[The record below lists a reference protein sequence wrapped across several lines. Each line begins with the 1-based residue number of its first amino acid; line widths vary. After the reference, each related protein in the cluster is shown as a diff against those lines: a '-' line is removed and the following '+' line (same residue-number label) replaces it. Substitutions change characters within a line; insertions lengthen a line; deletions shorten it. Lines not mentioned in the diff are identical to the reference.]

1 MSSRITQLAACSRII
16 PVRAPR
22 KFTSTVRPIFLA
34 SVFLTCVSF
43 FGGCSSLNPETRGPE
58 QNANRMSRFSV
69 LTYNTLHG
77 LEVGRYTVRP
87 GESVE
92 EHAARLA
99 LQVKQMAVAA
109 PDVMLLQEVNP
120 LPDAAMVYVDGL
132 KKSGLDYDEVHQVDA
147 CGVRLVGNVA
157 ILPGLN
163 NGLVVLAKAPLRIR
177 KLSGLKLSGGMGG
190 CRDST
195 GVQFGEL
202 RYALIAEIE
211 NPVIKKKVLAVSLH
225 LHSGIE
231 RDEYFTERIIAGQ
244 LQGRIPKE
252 GEAQQ
257 ILAALA
263 EDRDRRIEELRI
275 LVQKLRTL
283 QTEGHYVG
291 VVIGGDFNF
300 EPDSPEYRALYD
312 AGLRDTYMLARRT
325 GELHSYDPASNPIA
339 QNEEVTLPP
348 ALSSIVQAMP
358 EAERQKILDGYRRD
372 LSMARRIDF
381 IFAMR
386 SGPADPNACLRQELF
401 GTPSPVTL
409 DVGSDHY
416 GVLVT
421 YTTDGSNC

>member
-1 MSSRITQLAACSRII
+1 MRSRITHRVACDEAIPSRVSREPVLA
-16 PVRAPR
+16 VG
-22 KFTSTVRPIFLA
+22 PILFA
-34 SVFLTCVSF
+34 SVLLVCLSLLQ
-43 FGGCSSLNPETRGPE
+43 GCSTPSPETRGSE
-58 QNANRMSRFSV
+58 QNTNRMSRFSV

-77 LEVGRYTVRP
+77 LEVGRYSVRP
-87 GESVE
+87 GESEE

-99 LQVKQMAVAA
+99 IQIKQMAAAA
-109 PDVMLLQEVNP
+109 PDLMLLQEVNP
-120 LPDAAMVYVDGL
+120 LPDTALVYVNGL

-147 CGVRLVGNVA
+147 CGVRLIGNVA
-157 ILPGLN
+157 VIPGLN
-163 NGLVVLAKAPLRIR
+163 NGLVVLAKAPLRVR
-177 KLSGLKLSGGMGG
+177 KLEGLKLSGGMGG

-202 RYALIAEIE
+202 RYALIAEVE
-211 NPVIKKKVLAVSLH
+211 NPVIKKKLLAVSLH

-231 RDEYFTERIIAGQ
+231 RDEYFTERIIVGQ

-263 EDRDRRIEELRI
+263 EDRERRIEELRI

-325 GELHSYDPASNPIA
+325 GELHSYDPTSNPIA
-339 QNEEVTLPP
+339 QHEEVTLPP

-358 EAERQKILDGYRRD
+358 ESERQKILDGYRRG

-401 GTPSPVTL
+401 GQPSPVTL

-421 YTTDGSNC
+421 YTTDGSDC

>member
-1 MSSRITQLAACSRII
+1 MRSRITHRVAYEEAIPSRVSQKRVLA
-16 PVRAPR
+16 VG
-22 KFTSTVRPIFLA
+22 PILFA
-34 SVFLTCVSF
+34 SVLLVCLSLLQ
-43 FGGCSSLNPETRGPE
+43 GCSTPSPETRGSE

-77 LEVGRYTVRP
+77 LEVGRYSVRP
-87 GESVE
+87 GESEE
-92 EHAARLA
+92 EHATRLA
-99 LQVKQMAVAA
+99 IQIKQMAAAA
-109 PDVMLLQEVNP
+109 PDLMLLQEVNP
-120 LPDAAMVYVDGL
+120 LPDTALVYVNGL

-147 CGVRLVGNVA
+147 CGVRLIGNVA
-157 ILPGLN
+157 VIPGLN
-163 NGLVVLAKAPLRIR
+163 NGLVVLAKAPLRVR
-177 KLSGLKLSGGMGG
+177 KLEGLKLSGGMGG

-202 RYALIAEIE
+202 RYALIAEVE
-211 NPVIKKKVLAVSLH
+211 NPVIKKKLLAVSLH

-231 RDEYFTERIIAGQ
+231 RDEYFTERIIVGQ

-257 ILAALA
+257 VLAALA
-263 EDRDRRIEELRI
+263 EDRERRIEELRI

-325 GELHSYDPASNPIA
+325 GELHSYDPTSNPIA
-339 QNEEVTLPP
+339 QHEEVTLPP

-358 EAERQKILDGYRRD
+358 ESERQKILDGYRRG

-401 GTPSPVTL
+401 GQPSPVTL

-421 YTTDGSNC
+421 YTTDGSDC

>member
-1 MSSRITQLAACSRII
+1 MRSGSLKRTMIVRLTFLSLACLICLPLI
-16 PVRAPR
+16 E
-22 KFTSTVRPIFLA
+22 
-34 SVFLTCVSF
+34 
-43 FGGCSSLNPETRGPE
+43 GCSGTSPDMRSPD
-58 QNANRMSRFSV
+58 QSAKRMSRFSV

-77 LEVGRYTVRP
+77 LEVGRFSVRP
-87 GESVE
+87 GESEE

-99 LQVKQMAVAA
+99 IQIEQMTAAA
-109 PDVMLLQEVNP
+109 PDLMLLQEVNP
-120 LPDAAMVYVDGL
+120 LPATAQVYVDGL

-147 CGVRLVGNVA
+147 CGIRLIGNVA
-157 ILPGLN
+157 VVPGLN

-177 KLSGLKLSGGMGG
+177 KLEGLKLSGGIGG
-190 CRDST
+190 CQDST

-211 NPVIKKKVLAVSLH
+211 NPVTRRKLLAVSLH

-231 RDEYFTERIIAGQ
+231 RDEYFTERIIVAQ

-263 EDRDRRIEELRI
+263 EDRNRRIEELRI

-283 QTEGHYVG
+283 QAEGNHLG
-291 VVIGGDFNF
+291 VIIGGDFNF
-300 EPDSPEYRALYD
+300 EPDSPEYRALYE
-312 AGLRDTYMLARRT
+312 AGLKDTYLLARHT
-325 GELHSYDPASNPIA
+325 GELHSYDPKDNPVA
-339 QNEEVTLPP
+339 QHEEVALPP
-348 ALSSIVQAMP
+348 ALNSIVQVMP
-358 EAERQKILDGYRRD
+358 EVERQKIIDGYRRG

-386 SGPADPNACLRQELF
+386 YGPADPNACLRQELF
-401 GTPSPVTL
+401 GKLGQVTL

-416 GVLVT
+416 GVLDT
-421 YTTDGSNC
+421 YTTGGSDC